1 MFAVAV
7 LVAHKLRAGWRGW
20 AGLALIIALTGG
32 AVLTAAAGA
41 SRTDTA
47 YPRFIAQSRASDV
60 LVSPAGYG
68 VAGFDAAVGRLP
80 GVKASAAL
88 VGINAGPL
96 TAKGLQ
102 DQDATTFASL
112 DGRAGRTVDIPKTLA
127 GRLPSPSAPGEVA
140 VNQIGAKQLN
150 LHVGSVLTMLA
161 EDNSPH
167 PRPVRLTEHVVGVF
181 VTRGSVLPVT
191 YLDRDTTVLAS
202 LALYRQLGPD
212 YEAFEQTRGGFFL
225 YPSGCRPRH
234 RNAEYTRFCGLRD
247 AAHQS
252 LADGNDAR

>member
-20 AGLALIIALTGG
+20 AGLALIIALAGG

-41 SRTDTA
+41 SRTNSA
-47 YPRFIAQSRASDV
+47 YPRFLAQSRASDV
-60 LVSPAGYG
+60 LVSPLGGSGVNGY
-68 VAGFDAAVGRLP
+68 DAAVGRLP

-88 VGINAGPL
+88 VGINAGPV

-112 DGRAGRTVDIPKTLA
+112 DGRYGRTVDIPKMLA
-127 GRLPSPSAPGEVA
+127 GRLPSPSDPREVA

-150 LHVGSVLTMLA
+150 LHVGSVLTLGA

-167 PRPVRLTEHVVGVF
+167 PRLVKLTEH
-181 VTRGSVLPVT
+181 
-191 YLDRDTTVLAS
+191 
-202 LALYRQLGPD
+202 
-212 YEAFEQTRGGFFL
+212 
-225 YPSGCRPRH
+225 
-234 RNAEYTRFCGLRD
+234 
-247 AAHQS
+247 
-252 LADGNDAR
+252 